1 MEFAREPVLTSALG
15 QLSPTSAKPWRKISE
30 LRFKRVQASFKRFR
44 KESKSKSQLMRRRT
58 IAGNWKM
65 YKTAQQTAVFFEQ
78 FNPLIEGVGNCEIV
92 IFPVSINIPTAVQAT
107 EETAIQIGAQNL
119 FWAREGA
126 YTGET
131 SGEMLHAVGA
141 TWVLVGH
148 SERRQYF
155 NESDTDALR
164 KTQAAI
170 EAGLMPIVCVGERLD
185 DHKAG
190 KAGDVLIRQFAG
202 GIAGLTEEQFAKI
215 VVAYE
220 PVWAIGTGQTATP
233 QIASQAHSLIRSEAE
248 KRFGRDAAQQLRIL
262 YGGSVKPDNIEAL
275 IRDPEIDGALVGGAS
290 LDPQSFAKIVKA
302 A

>member
-1 MEFAREPVLTSALG
+1 
-15 QLSPTSAKPWRKISE
+15 
-30 LRFKRVQASFKRFR
+30 
-44 KESKSKSQLMRRRT
+44 MRRHI

-65 YKTAQQTAVFFEQ
+65 YKTVQQTAVFFEQ
-78 FNPLIEGVGNCEIV
+78 FNPLVDDVVKCEIV
-92 IFPVSINIPTAVQAT
+92 VFPVSINIPTAVQAT
-107 EETAIQIGAQNL
+107 EETAIRIGGQNL

-131 SGEMLHAVGA
+131 SGEMLRSAGA

-155 NESDTDALR
+155 HETDTDVLK

-170 EAGLMPIVCVGERLD
+170 EEGLTPIVCVGERLD

-190 KAGDVLIRQFAG
+190 KSGEVLVRQFAG
-202 GIAGLTEEQFAKI
+202 GIAGLTEEQFERVI
-215 VVAYE
+215 VAYE

-233 QIASQAHSLIRSEAE
+233 QIASQAHGLIRSEAE
-248 KRFGRDAAQQLRIL
+248 KRFGNDAAQRLRIL
-262 YGGSVKPDNIEAL
+262 YGGSVKPENIEAL
-275 IRDPEIDGALVGGAS
+275 IREPEIDGALVGGAS

>member
-1 MEFAREPVLTSALG
+1 
-15 QLSPTSAKPWRKISE
+15 
-30 LRFKRVQASFKRFR
+30 
-44 KESKSKSQLMRRRT
+44 MRRHI

-78 FNPLIEGVGNCEIV
+78 FNPLVDDVENCEIV
-92 IFPVSINIPTAVQAT
+92 VFPVSINIPTAVQAT
-107 EETAIQIGAQNL
+107 EETAIRIGGQNL

-131 SGEMLHAVGA
+131 SGEMLRSAGA

-155 NESDTDALR
+155 HETDTDVLK

-170 EAGLMPIVCVGERLD
+170 EEGLTPIVCVGERLD

-190 KAGDVLIRQFAG
+190 KTEEVLIRQFAG
-202 GIAGLTEEQFAKI
+202 GIAGLTEEQFAKAI
-215 VVAYE
+215 VAYE

-248 KRFGRDAAQQLRIL
+248 KRFGNDAAQRCRIL
-262 YGGSVKPDNIEAL
+262 YGGSVKPENIEAL
-275 IRDPEIDGALVGGAS
+275 IREPEIDGALVGGAS